1 MLKASLN
8 VTVDVRLRCRHEA
21 LHTTTD
27 TDGDENVDQ
36 QSRSRPE
43 PAARPAGNE
52 STSGP
57 AYNTA
62 AAFDLIL
69 AAETHRACQHLKAS
83 MRQGLA
89 GGPSQSKWVGI
100 GSLPDR

>member
-1 MLKASLN
+1 MLKTCLN

-27 TDGDENVDQ
+27 TDGDKNLDQ

-52 STSGP
+52 LTSGP
-57 AYNTA
+57 AYDTA
-62 AAFDLIL
+62 AAFDLVM
-69 AAETHRACQHLKAS
+69 AAEMHRACQHLKT
-83 MRQGLA
+83 Q
-89 GGPSQSKWVGI
+89 
-100 GSLPDR
+100 